1 MGLLD
6 WAYRAAL
13 GTPAGP
19 ETRAA
24 RGSLPSPVQWTAP
37 TQGLIPTWDGRKAVD
52 SAYNRNLYVF
62 RCIDAT
68 ANAIARLPF
77 RAVTDPEKPQDF
89 ATAGRSKLAYLLSP
103 APGSPN
109 PQWSARQLWK
119 YSITQYLV
127 TGKWAWLNEYN
138 ANNQLIRLWPIP
150 AQYLEPVP
158 VPWGSRGDDYFASY
172 IYRARGKEMPLTK
185 KQVSY
190 FWNPSQS
197 DHLQPESP
205 LGPAAGR
212 IGLAQML
219 ERYDLALMK
228 NNGVPTTI
236 ITTEPFATKEDRRA
250 FRQQFVTTFGG
261 YDNAGKT
268 MFLEADSDIGA
279 DGSESNNVAG
289 KISVERLGMT
299 AEEMQQNE
307 KYSQV
312 IDDILVALG
321 TPKSV
326 LGIASDSTFA
336 NGGQELTNWWN
347 EKLLP
352 LKSDL
357 EDQINV
363 RLAPKVGRHVGVF
376 DTSKVAALKPAE
388 PTASE
393 LTAMAKADASPTGPV
408 LTRDEVRARM
418 GLPPWAEAD
427 HPADAEPAE
436 ETAPEPVTPAAPVAE
451 DRPSTEAPAEDT
463 AQVRRMLTRV
473 LSQVLAEQRSVVE
486 QRVQSRKG
494 RKAGS
499 LAELFDVDWH
509 SIRAAA
515 TLEPVLSFLGL
526 PATEVEATVRRLVG
540 ETRERLHVKAT
551 PAEAF
556 RNAESRTAESVDWLI
571 DQRQPVPADHV
582 VVLLDAVRAGKVS
595 AQRAQETWEAAK

>member
-6 WAYRAAL
+6 WAARSL
-13 GTPAGP
+13 TFPATRSAPAP
-19 ETRAA
+19 EIRSVQGA
-24 RGSLPSPVQWTAP
+24 LPSPVQWTSP
-37 TQGLIPTWDGRKAVD
+37 TQGLIPTWDGIKAVD
-52 SAYNRNLYVF
+52 SAYNGNLYVF

-68 ANAIARLPF
+68 ANAISRLPF

-89 ATAGRSKLAYLLSP
+89 ASAGRSKLAYLLSP

-127 TGKWAWLNEYN
+127 TGKWVWLNERN
-138 ANNQLIRLWPIP
+138 PSGQIIRLWPIP

-158 VPWGSRGDDYFASY
+158 VAWGSGGDEYFTKY
-172 IYRARGKEMPLTK
+172 IYRVRGREMELPK
-185 KQVSY
+185 DRVSY
-190 FWNPSQS
+190 FWNPSQT

-228 NNGVPTTI
+228 NNCVPTTL

-250 FRQQFVTTFGG
+250 FRQQFVSNFGG
-261 YDNAGKT
+261 YDNVGKAI
-268 MFLEADSDIGA
+268 FAEADPDA
-279 DGSESNNVAG
+279 NQDGSETNNVAG

-299 AEEMQQNE
+299 AEELQQNE

-312 IDDILVALG
+312 VDDILVALG

-326 LGIASDSTFA
+326 LGIARESTFN

-352 LKSDL
+352 LKADL
-357 EDQINV
+357 EDQVNV
-363 RLAPKVGRHVGVF
+363 RMAPKLGRHVGVF
-376 DTSKVAALKPAE
+376 DTSKVKALQPTEPSVAE
-388 PTASE
+388 VGA
-393 LTAMAKADASPTGPV
+393 LTKADASPTGPV
-408 LTRDEVRARM
+408 ITRDEARARL
-418 GLPPWAEAD
+418 GLPPWADVE
-427 HPADAEPAE
+427 HPEDAEPE
-436 ETAPEPVTPAAPVAE
+436 EDGEEVAPVAE
-451 DRPSTEAPAEDT
+451 DAPPAEAPADDT
-463 AQVRRMLTRV
+463 EQVRRMLTRV
-473 LSQVLAEQRSVVE
+473 LTLVLAEQRAVVE

-494 RKAGS
+494 RKADRLS
-499 LAELFDVDWH
+499 ELFDADWH
-509 SIRAAA
+509 AIRAAA

-526 PATEVEATVRRLVG
+526 PATEVESTVRRLVD
-540 ETRERLHVKAT
+540 ETRERLHGKESVAD
-551 PAEAF
+551 AF
-556 RNAESRTAESVDWLI
+556 RNVNIRTAESVNWLL
-571 DQRQPVPADHV
+571 DQRQRVPADHV

-595 AQRAQETWEAAK
+595 AQRAQESWEGLK